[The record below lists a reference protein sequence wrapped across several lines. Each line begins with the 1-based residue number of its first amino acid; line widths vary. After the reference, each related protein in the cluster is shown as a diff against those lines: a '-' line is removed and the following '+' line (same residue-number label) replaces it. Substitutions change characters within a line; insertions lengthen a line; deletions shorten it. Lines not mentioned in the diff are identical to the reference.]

1 MSISHAPP
9 DKPETPEPETPAPES
24 PEPDTP
30 KSDTSHPGVSKSV
43 PSKASS
49 GADAGDDAP
58 ATGSATAPEL
68 ERLTSTKVRR
78 TRVPRW
84 VRRTSGPLVLLAL
97 WQVLTATGALS
108 ADVLASPGT
117 IARVAGDLVS
127 DGSLT
132 SAMGVSLQ
140 RVALGLLFGVVVGT
154 SLALVSGL
162 FRIGEDLVDASV
174 QMLRTV
180 PFVGLIPLFII
191 WFGIGEAPK
200 IAIITL
206 GVSFP
211 LYLNVYAGIRNVD
224 AQLIEAGQSLGL
236 SRWGLVR
243 HVVLPGA
250 LPGAMT
256 GLRYSLGIAWLALV
270 FAEQVNADSGL
281 GFLMVQARD
290 FLRTDVIVVCLIV
303 YAFLGLAADFVVRTL
318 ERVLLRWRPTFTGQ

>member
-9 DKPETPEPETPAPES
+9 DSHGPDISGISEFTEPTSTNSES
-24 PEPDTP
+24 TD
-30 KSDTSHPGVSKSV
+30 SKSIDH
-43 PSKASS
+43 AL
-49 GADAGDDAP
+49 
-58 ATGSATAPEL
+58 PEL
-68 ERLTSTKVRR
+68 EPIVPASARR

-84 VRRTSGPLVLLAL
+84 LRRTSGPVLLLVL
-97 WQVLTATGALS
+97 WQVLSSTGVLT

-132 SAMGVSLQ
+132 NAMGVSLQ
-140 RVALGLLFGVVVGT
+140 RVAVGLLFGTVVGT
-154 SLALVSGL
+154 GLALVSGL
-162 FRIGEDLVDASV
+162 FRVGEDLVDASV

-200 IAIITL
+200 VAIITL

-211 LYLNVYAGIRNVD
+211 LYLNVYAGIRGVD
-224 AQLIEAGQSLGL
+224 SQLIEAGESLGL

-270 FAEQVNADSGL
+270 FAEQINADAGI

-303 YAFLGLAADFVVRTL
+303 YAFLGLLADFIVRSL
-318 ERVLLRWRPTFTGQ
+318 ERLLLQWRPTFTGR

>member
-9 DKPETPEPETPAPES
+9 QKPSSDASGQSGEVDSPPPADPASALELV
-24 PEPDTP
+24 PI
-30 KSDTSHPGVSKSV
+30 V
-43 PSKASS
+43 PS
-49 GADAGDDAP
+49 
-58 ATGSATAPEL
+58 SA
-68 ERLTSTKVRR
+68 RR
-78 TRVPRW
+78 TRLPRW
-84 VRRTSGPLVLLAL
+84 LRRTSGPLLLLAL
-97 WQVLTATGALS
+97 WQLLSSTGVLTPE
-108 ADVLASPGT
+108 VLASPGT
-117 IARVAGDLVS
+117 IAGVARDLFA
-127 DGSLT
+127 DGSLPT
-132 SAMGVSLQ
+132 AMGVSLQ
-140 RVALGLLFGVVVGT
+140 RVALGLLFGVVVGVG
-154 SLALVSGL
+154 LALVSGL

-211 LYLNVYAGIRNVD
+211 LYLNVYAGIRGVD
-224 AQLIEAGQSLGL
+224 SQLVEAGESLGL

-256 GLRYSLGIAWLALV
+256 GLRYSLGISWLALV
-270 FAEQVNADSGL
+270 FAEQINADAGI

-303 YAFLGLAADFVVRTL
+303 YAFLGLLADFVVRTL
-318 ERVLLRWRPTFTGQ
+318 ERLLLQWRPTFTGR

>member
-9 DKPETPEPETPAPES
+9 GS
-24 PEPDTP
+24 L
-30 KSDTSHPGVSKSV
+30 KSDISPQSDSSASPPDLDLEPLV
-43 PSKASS
+43 PSSS
-49 GADAGDDAP
+49 
-58 ATGSATAPEL
+58 
-68 ERLTSTKVRR
+68 RR

-84 VRRTSGPLVLLAL
+84 LRRTTGPLLLLAL
-97 WQVLTATGALS
+97 WQLLSSTGVLT
-108 ADVLASPGT
+108 ADVLAAPGR
-117 IARVAGDLVS
+117 IAEVARDLVA

-132 SAMGVSLQ
+132 SAMGTSLQ
-140 RVALGLLFGVVVGT
+140 RVAAGLLLGTVVGT
-154 SLALVSGL
+154 GLALVSGL
-162 FRIGEDLVDASV
+162 FRIGEDLVDAPV

-200 IAIITL
+200 VAIITL
-206 GVSFP
+206 GVTFP
-211 LYLNVYAGIRNVD
+211 LYLNVYAGIRGVD
-224 AQLIEAGQSLGL
+224 AQLIEAGESLGL

-270 FAEQVNADSGL
+270 FAEQVNADSGI

-303 YAFLGLAADFVVRTL
+303 YAFLGLLADFIVRSL
-318 ERVLLRWRPTFTGQ
+318 ERLLLQWRPTFTGR

>member
-9 DKPETPEPETPAPES
+9 DSHGPGISGISEFTDSKS
-24 PEPDTP
+24 SDP
-30 KSDTSHPGVSKSV
+30 KSSET
-43 PSKASS
+43 ASTDH
-49 GADAGDDAP
+49 AL
-58 ATGSATAPEL
+58 PEL
-68 ERLTSTKVRR
+68 EPIVPASTRR
-78 TRVPRW
+78 TRVPAGCA
-84 VRRTSGPLVLLAL
+84 TSGPVLLLAL
-97 WQVLTATGALS
+97 WQVLSSTGVLT

-132 SAMGVSLQ
+132 NAMGVSLQ
-140 RVALGLLFGVVVGT
+140 RVAVGLLFGTVVGT
-154 SLALVSGL
+154 GLALVSGL

-200 IAIITL
+200 VAIITL

-211 LYLNVYAGIRNVD
+211 LYLNVYAGIRGVD
-224 AQLIEAGQSLGL
+224 SQLIEAGESLGL

-270 FAEQVNADSGL
+270 FAEQINADAGI

-303 YAFLGLAADFVVRTL
+303 YAFLGLLADFIVRSL
-318 ERVLLRWRPTFTGQ
+318 ERLLLQWRPTFTGR

>member
-9 DKPETPEPETPAPES
+9 DPDVVAESPAPEAVPADS
-24 PEPDTP
+24 DADSVGRPEL
-30 KSDTSHPGVSKSV
+30 VRLV
-43 PSKASS
+43 PS
-49 GADAGDDAP
+49 
-58 ATGSATAPEL
+58 SA
-68 ERLTSTKVRR
+68 RR

-84 VRRTSGPLVLLAL
+84 LRRTSGPVLLLIL
-97 WQVLTATGALS
+97 WQLLSTTGVLTP
-108 ADVLASPGT
+108 DVLASPGT

-127 DGSLT
+127 DGSLPN
-132 SAMGVSLQ
+132 AMGVSLQ
-140 RVALGLLFGVVVGT
+140 RVAIGLLFGVVVGT
-154 SLALVSGL
+154 GLALVSGL
-162 FRIGEDLVDASV
+162 FRVGEDLVDASV

-211 LYLNVYAGIRNVD
+211 LYLNVYAGIRGVD
-224 AQLIEAGQSLGL
+224 AQLIEAGESLGL

-256 GLRYSLGIAWLALV
+256 GLRYSLGISWLALV
-270 FAEQVNADSGL
+270 FAEQINADAGI

-303 YAFLGLAADFVVRTL
+303 YAFLGLLADFVVRTL
-318 ERVLLRWRPTFTGQ
+318 ERLLLQWRPTFTGR

>member
-9 DKPETPEPETPAPES
+9 D
-24 PEPDTP
+24 
-30 KSDTSHPGVSKSV
+30 SV
-43 PSKASS
+43 PDISGISKLDLVPIVPSS
-49 GADAGDDAP
+49 
-58 ATGSATAPEL
+58 T
-68 ERLTSTKVRR
+68 RR
-78 TRVPRW
+78 ARVPRW
-84 VRRTSGPLVLLAL
+84 LRRTSGPLALLAL
-97 WQVLTATGALS
+97 WQLLSSTGVLTK
-108 ADVLASPGT
+108 DILASPGT
-117 IARVAGDLVS
+117 IAGVARDLLA

-140 RVALGLLFGVVVGT
+140 RVAVGLLLGTLIGT

-162 FRIGEDLVDASV
+162 FRVGEDLVDASV

-200 IAIITL
+200 VAIITL

-211 LYLNVYAGIRNVD
+211 LYLNVYAGIRGVD
-224 AQLIEAGQSLGL
+224 SQLIEAGESLGL

-243 HVVLPGA
+243 HVILPGA

-270 FAEQVNADSGL
+270 FAEQINADSGI

-303 YAFLGLAADFVVRTL
+303 YAFLGLIADFIVRTL
-318 ERVLLRWRPTFTGQ
+318 ERLLLQWRPTFTGR

>member
-9 DKPETPEPETPAPES
+9 S
-24 PEPDTP
+24 PSEPDI
-30 KSDTSHPGVSKSV
+30 SGMSKS
-43 PSKASS
+43 
-49 GADAGDDAP
+49 GAAQP
-58 ATGSATAPEL
+58 TPPEL
-68 ERLTSTKVRR
+68 VPIVPLSTRR

-84 VRRTSGPLVLLAL
+84 LRRTSGPLLLLAL
-97 WQVLTATGALS
+97 WQLLSSTGVLTS
-108 ADVLASPGT
+108 DILASPGT
-117 IARVAGDLVS
+117 IARVGGNLIA
-127 DGSLT
+127 DGSLPN
-132 SAMGVSLQ
+132 AMGVSLQ
-140 RVALGLLFGVVVGT
+140 RVAVGLLLGTLVGT
-154 SLALVSGL
+154 GLALVSGL

-211 LYLNVYAGIRNVD
+211 LYLNVYAGIRGVD
-224 AQLIEAGQSLGL
+224 SQLIEAGESLGL

-270 FAEQVNADSGL
+270 FAEQINADAGI

-303 YAFLGLAADFVVRTL
+303 YAFLGLLADFVVRSL
-318 ERVLLRWRPTFTGQ
+318 ERLLLQWRPTFTGR

>member
-9 DKPETPEPETPAPES
+9 GSPVPDISEKSRHDVAETTRPASGLDLDLEPIVP
-24 PEPDTP
+24 
-30 KSDTSHPGVSKSV
+30 TSS
-43 PSKASS
+43 
-49 GADAGDDAP
+49 
-58 ATGSATAPEL
+58 
-68 ERLTSTKVRR
+68 RR

-84 VRRTSGPLVLLAL
+84 LRRTTGPVLLLAL
-97 WQVLTATGALS
+97 WQLLSSTGVLTP
-108 ADVLASPGT
+108 DVLASPGR
-117 IARVAGDLVS
+117 IAQVAGDLIA

-132 SAMGVSLQ
+132 SAMTTSLQ
-140 RVALGLLFGVVVGT
+140 RVAGGLLLGTLVGT
-154 SLALVSGL
+154 GLALVSGL
-162 FRIGEDLVDASV
+162 FRVGEDVVDAPV

-206 GVSFP
+206 GVTFP
-211 LYLNVYAGIRNVD
+211 LYLNVYAGIRGVD
-224 AQLIEAGQSLGL
+224 AQLIEAGESLGL

-243 HVVLPGA
+243 HVILPGA

-270 FAEQVNADSGL
+270 FAEQVNADSGI

-303 YAFLGLAADFVVRTL
+303 YAFLGLLADFVVRSL
-318 ERVLLRWRPTFTGQ
+318 ERLLLQWRPTFTGR

>member
-9 DKPETPEPETPAPES
+9 S
-24 PEPDTP
+24 PSEPDI
-30 KSDTSHPGVSKSV
+30 SDISKSGAAQSAPSELV
-43 PSKASS
+43 PIV
-49 GADAGDDAP
+49 P
-58 ATGSATAPEL
+58 L
-68 ERLTSTKVRR
+68 STRR

-84 VRRTSGPLVLLAL
+84 LRRTSGPLLLLAL
-97 WQVLTATGALS
+97 WQLLSSTGVLTP
-108 ADVLASPGT
+108 DILASPGT
-117 IARVAGDLVS
+117 IARVGGNLIA
-127 DGSLT
+127 DGSLPN
-132 SAMGVSLQ
+132 AMGVSLQ
-140 RVALGLLFGVVVGT
+140 RVAVGLLLGTLVGT
-154 SLALVSGL
+154 GLALVSGL

-211 LYLNVYAGIRNVD
+211 LYLNVYAGIRGVD
-224 AQLIEAGQSLGL
+224 SQLIEAGESLGL

-270 FAEQVNADSGL
+270 FAEQINADAGI

-303 YAFLGLAADFVVRTL
+303 YAFLGLLADFIVRSL
-318 ERVLLRWRPTFTGQ
+318 ERLLLQWRPTFTGR

>member
-9 DKPETPEPETPAPES
+9 DPDVVAEPPAPEAVPTDS
-24 PEPDTP
+24 DSGTETDPDSVGRPEL
-30 KSDTSHPGVSKSV
+30 VRLV
-43 PSKASS
+43 PS
-49 GADAGDDAP
+49 
-58 ATGSATAPEL
+58 
-68 ERLTSTKVRR
+68 STRR

-84 VRRTSGPLVLLAL
+84 LRRTSGPVLLLIL
-97 WQVLTATGALS
+97 WQLLSSTGVLTP
-108 ADVLASPGT
+108 DVLASPGT

-127 DGSLT
+127 DGSLPN
-132 SAMGVSLQ
+132 AMGVSLQ
-140 RVALGLLFGVVVGT
+140 RVAIGLLFGVVVGT
-154 SLALVSGL
+154 GLALVSGL
-162 FRIGEDLVDASV
+162 FRVGEDLVDASV

-211 LYLNVYAGIRNVD
+211 LYLNVYAGIRGVD
-224 AQLIEAGQSLGL
+224 AQLIEAGESLGL

-256 GLRYSLGIAWLALV
+256 GLRYSLGISWLALV
-270 FAEQVNADSGL
+270 FAEQINVDAGI

-303 YAFLGLAADFVVRTL
+303 YAFLGLLADFVVRTL
-318 ERVLLRWRPTFTGQ
+318 ERLLLQWRPTFTGR

>member
-9 DKPETPEPETPAPES
+9 S
-24 PEPDTP
+24 PSEPDI
-30 KSDTSHPGVSKSV
+30 SGMSKS
-43 PSKASS
+43 
-49 GADAGDDAP
+49 GAAQSTP
-58 ATGSATAPEL
+58 PEL
-68 ERLTSTKVRR
+68 VPIVPLSTRR

-84 VRRTSGPLVLLAL
+84 LRRTSGPLLLLAL
-97 WQVLTATGALS
+97 WQLLTSTGVLTS
-108 ADVLASPGT
+108 DILASPGT
-117 IARVAGDLVS
+117 IARVGGNLIA
-127 DGSLT
+127 DGSLPN
-132 SAMGVSLQ
+132 AMGVSLQ
-140 RVALGLLFGVVVGT
+140 RVAVGLLLGTLVGT
-154 SLALVSGL
+154 GLALVSGL

-211 LYLNVYAGIRNVD
+211 LYLNVYAGIRGVD
-224 AQLIEAGQSLGL
+224 SQLIEAGESLGL

-270 FAEQVNADSGL
+270 FAEQINADAGI

-303 YAFLGLAADFVVRTL
+303 YAFLGLLADFVVRSL
-318 ERVLLRWRPTFTGQ
+318 ERLLLQWRPTFTGR

>member
-1 MSISHAPP
+1 MPP
-9 DKPETPEPETPAPES
+9 VSDFEP
-24 PEPDTP
+24 
-30 KSDTSHPGVSKSV
+30 
-43 PSKASS
+43 
-49 GADAGDDAP
+49 
-58 ATGSATAPEL
+58 PEL
-68 ERLTSTKVRR
+68 EPIVPSSARR
-78 TRVPRW
+78 GRVPRW
-84 VRRTSGPLVLLAL
+84 LRRPAGPVLLLVL
-97 WQVLTATGALS
+97 WQILSSTGVLTS
-108 ADVLASPGT
+108 DILASPGT
-117 IARVAGDLVS
+117 IARVGWGLIA
-127 DGSLT
+127 DGSLP

-140 RVALGLLFGVVVGT
+140 RVAAGLLLGT
-154 SLALVSGL
+154 VAGTTLALVSGL

-200 IAIITL
+200 VAIITL

-211 LYLNVYAGIRNVD
+211 LYLNVYAGIRGVD
-224 AQLIEAGQSLGL
+224 SQLIEAGESLGL

-270 FAEQVNADSGL
+270 FAEQINADAGI

-303 YAFLGLAADFVVRTL
+303 YAFLGLFADFVVRTL
-318 ERVLLRWRPTFTGQ
+318 ERLLLQWRPTFTGR

>member
-9 DKPETPEPETPAPES
+9 GS
-24 PEPDTP
+24 PEPDIYGISSSSP
-30 KSDTSHPGVSKSV
+30 AEPDAAGQRPLDLLPLV
-43 PSKASS
+43 PS
-49 GADAGDDAP
+49 
-58 ATGSATAPEL
+58 
-68 ERLTSTKVRR
+68 STRR

-84 VRRTSGPLVLLAL
+84 LRRTTGPLVLLAL
-97 WQVLTATGALS
+97 WQLLSSTGVLTPE
-108 ADVLASPGT
+108 VLASPGR
-117 IARVAGDLVS
+117 IAQVGRDLLA

-132 SAMGVSLQ
+132 SAMGTSLR
-140 RVALGLLFGVVVGT
+140 RVAAGLLFGVVVGT
-154 SLALVSGL
+154 GLALVSGL
-162 FRIGEDLVDASV
+162 FRIGEDLVDAPV

-191 WFGIGEAPK
+191 WFGIGETPK

-206 GVSFP
+206 GVTFP
-211 LYLNVYAGIRNVD
+211 LYLNVYAGIRGVD
-224 AQLIEAGQSLGL
+224 SQLIEAGESLGL

-256 GLRYSLGIAWLALV
+256 GLRYSLGISWLALV
-270 FAEQVNADSGL
+270 FAEQVNADSGI

-303 YAFLGLAADFVVRTL
+303 YAFLGLLADFVVRTL
-318 ERVLLRWRPTFTGQ
+318 ERLLLQWRPTFTGR

>member
-9 DKPETPEPETPAPES
+9 DSSETDISETSHLNAAEPTALGPTPVSAPAPDL
-24 PEPDTP
+24 EPIVP
-30 KSDTSHPGVSKSV
+30 TSS
-43 PSKASS
+43 
-49 GADAGDDAP
+49 
-58 ATGSATAPEL
+58 
-68 ERLTSTKVRR
+68 RR

-84 VRRTSGPLVLLAL
+84 LRRTTGPVLLLAL
-97 WQVLTATGALS
+97 WQLLSSTGVLT
-108 ADVLASPGT
+108 ADVLASPGR
-117 IARVAGDLVS
+117 IAQVAGDLIS

-132 SAMGVSLQ
+132 SAMTTSLQ
-140 RVALGLLFGVVVGT
+140 RVAGGLLLGALIGT
-154 SLALVSGL
+154 GLALVSGL
-162 FRIGEDLVDASV
+162 FRIGEDIVDAPV

-206 GVSFP
+206 GVTFP
-211 LYLNVYAGIRNVD
+211 LYLNVYAGIRGVD
-224 AQLIEAGQSLGL
+224 AQLIEAGESLGL

-243 HVVLPGA
+243 HVILPGA

-256 GLRYSLGIAWLALV
+256 GLRYSLGISWLALV
-270 FAEQVNADSGL
+270 FAEQVNADSGI

-303 YAFLGLAADFVVRTL
+303 YAFLGLLADFIVRSL
-318 ERVLLRWRPTFTGQ
+318 ERLLLQWRPTFTGR

>member
-9 DKPETPEPETPAPES
+9 DPDVVAKSAAPDAVPADSDAPSHAQSHADSVGS
-24 PEPDTP
+24 PEL
-30 KSDTSHPGVSKSV
+30 VRLV
-43 PSKASS
+43 PS
-49 GADAGDDAP
+49 
-58 ATGSATAPEL
+58 
-68 ERLTSTKVRR
+68 STRR

-84 VRRTSGPLVLLAL
+84 LRRTSGPLLLLIL
-97 WQVLTATGALS
+97 WQLLSSTGVLTT
-108 ADVLASPGT
+108 DVLASPGT

-127 DGSLT
+127 DGSLPN
-132 SAMGVSLQ
+132 AMGVSLQ
-140 RVALGLLFGVVVGT
+140 RVAIGLLFGVVVGT
-154 SLALVSGL
+154 GLALVSGL

-211 LYLNVYAGIRNVD
+211 LYLNVYAGIRGVD
-224 AQLIEAGQSLGL
+224 AQLIEAGESLGL

-256 GLRYSLGIAWLALV
+256 GLRYSLGISWLALV
-270 FAEQVNADSGL
+270 FAEQINADAGI

-303 YAFLGLAADFVVRTL
+303 YAFLGLLADFVVRTL
-318 ERVLLRWRPTFTGQ
+318 ERLLLQWRPTFTGR

>member
-9 DKPETPEPETPAPES
+9 T
-24 PEPDTP
+24 
-30 KSDTSHPGVSKSV
+30 
-43 PSKASS
+43 SS
-49 GADAGDDAP
+49 GSDMSDISKNDADRP
-58 ATGSATAPEL
+58 TPPEL
-68 ERLTSTKVRR
+68 VPIVPLSTRR

-84 VRRTSGPLVLLAL
+84 LRRTSGPLLLLAL
-97 WQVLTATGALS
+97 WQLLSSTGVLTP
-108 ADVLASPGT
+108 DILASPGT
-117 IARVAGDLVS
+117 IARVGGNLVA
-127 DGSLT
+127 DGSLPN
-132 SAMGVSLQ
+132 AMGVSLQ
-140 RVALGLLFGVVVGT
+140 RVAVGLLLGTLVGT
-154 SLALVSGL
+154 GLALVSGL
-162 FRIGEDLVDASV
+162 FRVGEDLVDASV

-211 LYLNVYAGIRNVD
+211 LYLNVYAGIRGVD
-224 AQLIEAGQSLGL
+224 SQLIEAGESLGL

-270 FAEQVNADSGL
+270 FAEQINADAGI

-303 YAFLGLAADFVVRTL
+303 YAFLGLLADFIVRSL
-318 ERVLLRWRPTFTGQ
+318 ERLLLQWRPTFTGR

>member
-9 DKPETPEPETPAPES
+9 DPDVVAKSPAPEA
-24 PEPDTP
+24 
-30 KSDTSHPGVSKSV
+30 V
-43 PSKASS
+43 PVDADS
-49 GADAGDDAP
+49 GADSVGR
-58 ATGSATAPEL
+58 PEL
-68 ERLTSTKVRR
+68 VPLVPSSTRR

-84 VRRTSGPLVLLAL
+84 LRRTSGPFLLLVL
-97 WQVLTATGALS
+97 WQVLSTTGVLTP
-108 ADVLASPGT
+108 DVLASPRT

-127 DGSLT
+127 DGSLPN
-132 SAMGVSLQ
+132 AMGVSLQ
-140 RVALGLLFGVVVGT
+140 RVAIGLLFGVVVGT
-154 SLALVSGL
+154 GLALVSGL
-162 FRIGEDLVDASV
+162 FRVGEDLVDASV

-211 LYLNVYAGIRNVD
+211 LYLNVYAGIRGVD
-224 AQLIEAGQSLGL
+224 AQLIEAGESLGL

-256 GLRYSLGIAWLALV
+256 GLRYSLGISWLALV
-270 FAEQVNADSGL
+270 FAEQINADAGI

-303 YAFLGLAADFVVRTL
+303 YAFLGLLADFVVRTL
-318 ERVLLRWRPTFTGQ
+318 ERLLLQWRPTFTGR